1 MTTARA
7 TRLTRNDWLMAGREA
22 LATTGPAALRAE
34 ALARQI
40 GTTKGSF
47 YWHFRDL
54 PQFQQ
59 ALIAGWEEAALQ
71 SLLEAETRA
80 TPAAAL
86 LHLAQGINAGRL
98 MEGAMRAWALS
109 YPPAAEATGRVDAAR
124 LGRITAH
131 LHAIGVTNPDMAH
144 VLRAAM
150 LGLAALDTP
159 ERADSA
165 ISSLVDL
172 ILALR

>member
-7 TRLTRNDWLMAGREA
+7 TRLTRNDWLEAGRDT
-22 LATTGPAALRAE
+22 LATTGPAALKAE

-59 ALIAGWEEAALQ
+59 ALIAGWEEAALTA
-71 SLLEAETRA
+71 LIEAETEP

-86 LHLAQGINAGRL
+86 LHMAQGINAGRRL
-98 MEGAMRAWALS
+98 ENALRAWALS
-109 YPPAAEATGRVDAAR
+109 YPPAAETVARVDAAR

-131 LHAIGVTNPDMAH
+131 LAAIGVTNPDMAH

-150 LGLAALDTP
+150 QGLAALDSP
-159 ERADSA
+159 ERAQTA
-165 ISSLVDL
+165 LSSLVDL